1 MCGIAK
7 NVWRSYSSKHMS
19 SIELQEV
26 ESSENVE
33 ETVINQI
40 TQKEILKRI
49 HMLKDEE
56 REIML
61 LRLFGDLSFKEIGE
75 VMDQTE
81 NNVRV
86 KYYRCKVKI
95 RKELE

>member
-1 MCGIAK
+1 
-7 NVWRSYSSKHMS
+7 MS